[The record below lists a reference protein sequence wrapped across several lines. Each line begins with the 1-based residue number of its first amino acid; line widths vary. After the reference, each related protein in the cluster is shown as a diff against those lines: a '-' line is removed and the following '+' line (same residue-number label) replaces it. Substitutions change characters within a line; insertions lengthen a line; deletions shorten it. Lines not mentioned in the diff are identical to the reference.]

1 MPPSKRQSG
10 EDEQLNSKVNE
21 NSSNRGQTIPDR
33 NLEVSGGKEINSR
46 YFHWCK
52 PEERLSERRI
62 RTKRTE
68 RGQQWKREAETEL
81 KVTAKVYVE
90 KNGKTNARIWSQVS
104 RFFRKKTGID
114 TFGTAAV

>member
-68 RGQQWKREAETEL
+68 RGQQWKREAETGIESD
-81 KVTAKVYVE
+81 
-90 KNGKTNARIWSQVS
+90 SQGM
-104 RFFRKKTGID
+104 RRKKRQD
-114 TFGTAAV
+114 ECKDLVSSVKVLSKKDWY